1 MMNRGWKRTLDIS
14 DLWQASIPRG
24 GTLTAQEIAKGVAE
38 RIGTLPRTYALASIK
53 DAFLALADE
62 PDTDFNDL
70 VKAHRGGAR
79 GEGRRGFVIDAT
91 GAAAVEYDALY

>member
-70 VKAHRGGAR
+70 DEVYGALCDYGDVNR
-79 GEGRRGFVIDAT
+79 QLWIKTF
-91 GAAAVEYDALY
+91 